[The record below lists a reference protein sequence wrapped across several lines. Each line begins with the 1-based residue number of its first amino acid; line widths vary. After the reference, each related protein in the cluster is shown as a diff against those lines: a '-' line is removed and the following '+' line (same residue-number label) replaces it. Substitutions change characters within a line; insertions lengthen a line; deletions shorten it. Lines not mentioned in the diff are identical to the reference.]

1 MGKPPPR
8 SRNRFA
14 SNGAGIELLAPP
26 LPVLDRPGATALLEL
41 LRRAASE
48 EQADLHASRGQ
59 ERVRS

>member
-1 MGKPPPR
+1 MGKPPR
-8 SRNRFA
+8 SPNRFA
-14 SNGAGIELLAPP
+14 ANGAGINLLAPP

-48 EQADLHASRGQ
+48 NQADLHASRDE

>member
-1 MGKPPPR
+1 MGKLPR
-8 SRNRFA
+8 SPNRFA
-14 SNGAGIELLAPP
+14 SNGAGINLLAPP

-48 EQADLHASRGQ
+48 NQVDLHASPDG